1 MDKRYQVFISS
12 TYSDLKDERG
22 KVMQTVMSLDCI
34 PAGMEL
40 FTAMDTEQLEFIKKI
55 IDDCD
60 YYILIIG
67 GKYGSMTPEGISYT
81 EQEYN
86 YAVSKG
92 IPILAFLHNNVNQL
106 TADKIDLDQTKRDKL
121 EAFRNRVTTG
131 RLVKFWNNP
140 DELNGLVA
148 VSLTKTI
155 KTYPAIGWVRGNIP
169 TNEETLQE
177 INELRKEL
185 DELRKYKRE
194 KENSSCEIDDIAAL
208 DDTISFSGIYGVHRS
223 NWEITLS
230 WKELFGLI
238 SPYFLESQNDHY
250 AKEIISKVL
259 VEETGRSHAYSP
271 EICSKDFQTIKIQMR
286 VLDLMHIASA
296 QTTTGGQ
303 ALFWRL
309 SQKGIKL
316 MNDLRVIRHSEYSEK
331 NVQEIE

>member
-1 MDKRYQVFISS
+1 MDKRYQIFISS
-12 TYSDLKDERG
+12 TYSDLKEERG

-34 PAGMEL
+34 PAGMEF
-40 FTAMDTEQLEFIKKI
+40 FTAIDAEQLEFIKKI

-67 GKYGSMTPEGISYT
+67 GKYGSMTEDGISYT

-92 IPILAFLHNNVNQL
+92 IRVLAFLHENINQL
-106 TADKIDLDQTKRDKL
+106 TTDKIELDQNKREKL
-121 EAFRNRVTTG
+121 EAFRDRVKTG
-131 RLVKFWNNP
+131 RLVQFWNNA
-140 DELNGLVA
+140 DDLNGKVA

-155 KTYPAIGWVRGNIP
+155 KTYPAIGWVRGDTP

-194 KENSSCEIDDIAAL
+194 KENSSCEIDNIATL
-208 DDTISFSGIYGVHRS
+208 DDPISFSGVHS
-223 NWEITLS
+223 TNWGITLS

-238 SPYFLESQNDHY
+238 SPYFLESQNDY
-250 AKEIISKVL
+250 FAKEIISKVL
-259 VEETGRSHAYSP
+259 VEETGRGHAYNP
-271 EICSKDFQTIKIQMR
+271 QICSKDFQTIKIQMR
-286 VLDLMHIASA
+286 VLGLMHIAAA
-296 QTTTGGQ
+296 QTTKGGQ

-316 MNDLRVIRHSEYSEK
+316 MNDLRVIRHSESSK
-331 NVQEIE
+331 STPDN

>member
-12 TYSDLKDERG
+12 TYSDLKEERG

-34 PAGMEL
+34 PAGMEF
-40 FTAMDTEQLEFIKKI
+40 FTAIDSEQLEFIKKI

-67 GKYGSMTPEGISYT
+67 GKYGSMTEDGISYT

-92 IPILAFLHNNVNQL
+92 IRVLAFLHENINQL
-106 TADKIDLDQTKRDKL
+106 TSDKIELDQNKREKL
-121 EAFRNRVTTG
+121 ETFRDRVKTG
-131 RLVKFWNNP
+131 RLVQFWSNA
-140 DELNGLVA
+140 DELNGKVA

-155 KTYPAIGWVRGNIP
+155 KTYPAIGWVRGNTP

-185 DELRKYKRE
+185 DELRNYKRE
-194 KENSSCEIDDIAAL
+194 KENSSCEIEDIATL
-208 DDTISFSGIYGVHRS
+208 DDTISFSGTYGVHRS

-230 WKELFGLI
+230 WKKLFGLI

-259 VEETGRSHAYSP
+259 VEETGRSHTYNP

-296 QTTTGGQ
+296 QTTTGGD

-309 SQKGIKL
+309 SQKGVKL
-316 MNDLRVIRHSEYSEK
+316 MNNLRVIRHSSISE
-331 NVQEIE
+331 NVD

>member
-12 TYSDLKDERG
+12 TYSDLKEERG

-34 PAGMEL
+34 PAGMEF
-40 FTAMDTEQLEFIKKI
+40 FTAIDSEQLEFIKRI

-67 GKYGSMTPEGISYT
+67 GKYGSMTEDGISYT

-92 IPILAFLHNNVNQL
+92 IRVLAFLHENINQL
-106 TADKIDLDQTKRDKL
+106 TTDKIELDQNRREKL
-121 EAFRNRVTTG
+121 EAFRDKVKTG
-131 RLVKFWNNP
+131 RLVQFWSNA
-140 DELNGLVA
+140 DDLNGKVA

-155 KTYPAIGWVRGNIP
+155 KTYPAIGWVRGDTP

-194 KENSSCEIDDIAAL
+194 NQSANCGIENIASL
-208 DDTISFSGIYGVHRS
+208 DEQISLYGTYGTYHTK
-223 NWEITLS
+223 WEITLS
-230 WKELFGLI
+230 WRELFSLI
-238 SPYFLESQNDHY
+238 SPFFLEPQNDY
-250 AKEIISKVL
+250 FAKKIISEVL
-259 VEETGRSHAYSP
+259 VEETGRNNTYSP

-286 VLDLMHIASA
+286 ALGIMHIAPA
-296 QTTTGGQ
+296 QTTKGGQ
-303 ALFWRL
+303 TLFWNL
-309 SQKGIKL
+309 SQKGVKL
-316 MNDLRVIRHSEYSEK
+316 MNDLRVIKHSNDSE
-331 NVQEIE
+331 NIN